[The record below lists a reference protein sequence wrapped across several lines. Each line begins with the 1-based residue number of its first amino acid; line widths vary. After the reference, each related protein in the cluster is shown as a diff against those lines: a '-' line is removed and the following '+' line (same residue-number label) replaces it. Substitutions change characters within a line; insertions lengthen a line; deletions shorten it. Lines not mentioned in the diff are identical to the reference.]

1 MVPYMTQPLTKSS
14 LSELEQC
21 DRRFW
26 LSRHHPNYA
35 AEVDSSLFVDGHRV
49 GALARSLLPT
59 GVLIESRDRQAA
71 LAETVELTKT
81 MQSPIFEA
89 AFEHEG
95 VYVRADLLIPQRGGW
110 LIAQVKASSRLK
122 RYHLTDLATQL
133 WVLRGAGIPVNGAV
147 VRHIDNQF
155 EYAGDGDYGGI
166 FKDAD
171 GGEALEQAVAE
182 RPGLVARAIAL
193 TGDEPTTAIG
203 DQCRSPFECPFL
215 GHCSIDAPAAPDFP
229 VSLLPGPKGK
239 AAGRR
244 LAEAGY
250 RDLTTVPDGLLDE
263 PTLQRVLEA
272 TRNLTPFH
280 DREAFAA
287 AIAAWGGPRYY
298 LDFETIGLVIPIWA
312 GARPY
317 QALPFQFSCHVEFAD
332 GSVSHFE
339 FLDVS
344 GDDPSRNCAQALIG
358 ALGESGPIITYN
370 LPTERGGLEAL
381 AIRCPDLAPQFHALI
396 ARLVDLLPLIRAHY
410 YHPNMMGSYSIKAVL
425 PALLPDLS
433 YKDLEVQDGRAAQ
446 RAWLEAIDPAT
457 SLEKRA
463 RLKEAMLRYCER
475 DTWAM
480 VVLVRSL
487 AAAENQL

>member
-1 MVPYMTQPLTKSS
+1 MTGTLTKST
-14 LSELEQC
+14 LAELEQC

-26 LSRHHPNYA
+26 LSRHHPDLA
-35 AEVDSSLFVDGHRV
+35 ADVDSSLFVDGHRV

-59 GVLIESRDRQAA
+59 GVLIETKDRKTA
-71 LAETVELTKT
+71 LAETFELAKT
-81 MQSPIFEA
+81 RDRPIFEA
-89 AFEHEG
+89 AFEHKG
-95 VYVRADLLIPQRGGW
+95 VYVRADLMIPQGSGW
-110 LIAQVKASSRLK
+110 LLAEVKSSSK
-122 RYHLTDLATQL
+122 PKSYHVTDLATQL
-133 WVLRGAGIPVNGAV
+133 WVLRGAGIPVSGAV

-171 GGEALEQAVAE
+171 GGDALEQAVAE
-182 RPGLVARAIAL
+182 RPALVAQAIAL
-193 TGDEPTTAIG
+193 TGDEPTTAMG
-203 DQCRSPFECPFL
+203 DQCRSPFECPYL
-215 GHCSIDAPAAPDFP
+215 GHCSIGAPAAPDFP

-250 RDLTTVPDGLLDE
+250 MDLTTVPDGLLDD
-263 PTLQRVLEA
+263 PILQRVLEA
-272 TRNLTPFH
+272 TRNAVPFH
-280 DREAFAA
+280 DHEAFTA

-312 GARPY
+312 GTRPY
-317 QALPFQFSCHVEFAD
+317 QALPFQFSCHVELAD
-332 GSVSHFE
+332 GSVSHSE

-344 GDDPSRNCAQALIG
+344 GNDPSRDCAQALIG

-381 AIRCPDLAPQFHALI
+381 AIRCPDLAPQLHALI
-396 ARLVDLLPLIRAHY
+396 ARLVDLLPLVRAHY
-410 YHPNMMGSYSIKAVL
+410 YHPDMMGSYSIKAVL
-425 PALLPDLS
+425 PAVLPDLS

-446 RAWLEAIDPAT
+446 SAWLEAIDPST
-457 SLEKRA
+457 TPENKE

-480 VVLVRSL
+480 VELVRSL
-487 AAAENQL
+487 AAPQSQL